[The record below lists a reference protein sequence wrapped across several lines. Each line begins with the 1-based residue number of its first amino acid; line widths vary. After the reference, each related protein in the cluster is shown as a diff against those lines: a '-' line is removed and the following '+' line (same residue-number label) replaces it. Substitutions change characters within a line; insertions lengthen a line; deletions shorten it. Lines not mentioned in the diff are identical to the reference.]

1 MITKD
6 NLTEHL
12 KNILEI
18 ELFIDN
24 YEALRKKTLN
34 PPVKSASPE
43 KPEYPHAQIKRIN
56 EPIKKPADLKS
67 LFIKIIL
74 GVFLIGFYAEDPD
87 PAVLYIPVIGLLLL
101 AGYAIYPIYNENQRY
116 SQALAQYQK
125 DVEAER
131 LRCRSEDQKA
141 KEKIDNE
148 YNQKLKEYNNQFN
161 KEYKEYQSNMKA
173 INELKVT
180 RCNAETK
187 LNDLYNEIG
196 IHPKYRNIN
205 AISAFYDFI
214 STGRCHT
221 LEGRDGAYN
230 LYEEQLQESKRENEI
245 KRLEAVIEKL
255 QKDLEKER
263 EINCMNLQHASFM
276 RSVDNFNL
284 QMSLRESI
292 HDLGTHIG
300 RLL

>member
-1 MITKD
+1 MTKE
-6 NLTEHL
+6 NLAELL
-12 KNILEI
+12 KSILEI

-24 YEALRKKTLN
+24 YEALRQKTLN
-34 PPVKSASPE
+34 PPVKATPPK
-43 KPEYPHAQIKRIN
+43 KPEYPRAQMKRIN
-56 EPIKKPADLKS
+56 EPIKKSVDLKS

-74 GVFLIGFYAEDPD
+74 GVFLIGFYADDPD

-101 AGYAIYPIYNENQRY
+101 AVYAIYPIYNENQRY
-116 SQALAQYQK
+116 SKALAQYQK
-125 DVEAER
+125 DVDAER
-131 LRCRSEDQKA
+131 LRCQTEDQKA

-148 YNQKLKEYNNQFN
+148 YNQKLKEYDYQFN
-161 KEYKEYQSNMKA
+161 KEYEEYQSNLKT
-173 INELKVT
+173 INELKET
-180 RCNAETK
+180 RRNAEAK
-187 LNDLYNEIG
+187 LNDLYNEIA

-205 AISAFYDFI
+205 AIGAFYDFI
-214 STGRCHT
+214 STGRCNV

-230 LYEEQLQESKRENEI
+230 LYEEQLQREKSENEI

-255 QKDLEKER
+255 QKDLDRER
-263 EINCMNLQHASFM
+263 EINHMNLQHASFM